1 MPLRYQLLLLSLL
14 TLLLPWAGCRYARE
28 MESALRDGQ
37 EQALL
42 ATASTLANL
51 LTEKP
56 ELFGTGNDSS
66 APFDARAGDLYARRL
81 TTAALLDGFADDWGL
96 APDGLS
102 RIAAVGAPLSVEYA
116 AAVDEAN
123 LYLILVVKDPTPG
136 FEQSNDPAA
145 PLRSRGDH
153 VWLGFDTPDGTSE
166 SYLLATQA
174 PGLLS
179 ARRPTTSTYG
189 ERREVIEPRI
199 QAFWQ
204 PVHGGYQVEIRL
216 PQAMVGRHLGF
227 EVVDVGS
234 AADLPARVGTLDPS
248 THQSTGRVIVPSAT
262 LALALEPLL
271 PSDTRAVVADA
282 SGWILADAGSL
293 GVGPGEL
300 YESTSDS
307 PTAWRDALY
316 RRVLETGE
324 SLPSRARQVD
334 RVSGAPVDSAL
345 QGRRSALWFR
355 LPDERRILLAA
366 AVPLVRERAAGGV
379 LLLEQAGD
387 RLLTLRSDALTRLL
401 NLTLLASGIAVLAS
415 LAFAALLGMRLRRLQ
430 RAAETS
436 LTHDGRVI
444 NAEIPDTGARDE
456 LGDVARSFAT
466 LLARLNEYT
475 EYLRTLAGKLAHE
488 LRTPLAIVRS
498 SLENLES
505 EERATGPYLQRA
517 REGTDR
523 LQAILSAM
531 GAASRTEEAI
541 RHAERTRFDLAELV
555 RSTTRAYSDTFATHR
570 FAVRVPDRR
579 CEFSGAPDL
588 IVQLLDKLVDNAVD
602 FSAAGALI
610 ELQLEP
616 DEESF
621 VLSVLNEGEP
631 LSEEVRARLFESMFQ
646 RRQDSPAKPH
656 FGLGLYIVRLIAEFH
671 RGSVFAENLPDRH
684 GVKIGARLHSIP

>member
-51 LTEKP
+51 LTAKP
-56 ELFGTGNDSS
+56 ELFGAGNDSN
-66 APFDARAGDLYARRL
+66 AHFDARAGDLYARHL
-81 TTAALLDGFADDWGL
+81 ATAALLDGFADDWGL
-96 APDGLS
+96 TPEGLS
-102 RIAAVGAPLSVEYA
+102 RIAAVGAALSVDYA
-116 AAVDEAN
+116 AAVDDAN
-123 LYLILVVKDPTPG
+123 LYLILVVNDPTPS
-136 FEQSNDPAA
+136 FEQTNDPAA
-145 PLRSRGDH
+145 PLRARGDH
-153 VWLGFDTPDGTSE
+153 VWLGFDTPDGKSE

-204 PVHGGYQVEIRL
+204 PVHGGYQLEIRI
-216 PQAMVGRHLGF
+216 PRAMVGSHLGF
-227 EVVDVGS
+227 EVVDVGVG
-234 AADLPARVGTLDPS
+234 ADLPARAGTLDPA
-248 THQSTGRVIVPSAT
+248 THQPSGHLVVPSPT

-271 PSDTRAVVADA
+271 PADTRAVVADA
-282 SGWILADAGSL
+282 SGWILADAGSM
-293 GVGPGEL
+293 GAGPGES

-307 PTAWRDALY
+307 PAAWRDALY

-334 RVSGAPVDSAL
+334 RVSGPPIDSAL

-366 AVPLVRERAAGGV
+366 AVPLVREGTASRV

-387 RLLTLRSDALTRLL
+387 RLLTLRSQALTRLL

-415 LAFAALLGMRLRRLQ
+415 LAFAAILGMRLRRLQ

-444 NAEIPDTGARDE
+444 NAAIPDTGTRDE

-466 LLARLNEYT
+466 LLSRLNEYT

-505 EERATGPYLQRA
+505 EQRGAGPYLQRA

-523 LQAILSAM
+523 LQAILNAM

-541 RHAERTRFDLAELV
+541 RHAETTRFDLAELV
-555 RSTTRAYSDTFATHR
+555 RTMTRAYGDTFATHR
-570 FAVRVPDRR
+570 FAARVPARS
-579 CEFSGAPDL
+579 CEFRGAPDL

-602 FSAAGALI
+602 FSAEGTLI
-610 ELQLEP
+610 EIALQI
-616 DEESF
+616 DQESF
-621 VLSVLNEGEP
+621 LLSVLNEGEP
-631 LSEEVRARLFESMFQ
+631 LSEEVRQRLFNSMFQ
-646 RRQDSPAKPH
+646 QRQDSPATPH

-671 RGSVFAENLPDRH
+671 RGSLFSENLLERH
-684 GVKIGARLHSIP
+684 AVNIGVRLHPMP

>member
-51 LTEKP
+51 LTAKP
-56 ELFGTGNDSS
+56 ELFGTDSNS
-66 APFDARAGDLYARRL
+66 TEPFDAKAGDLYAHRL
-81 TTAALLDGFADDWGL
+81 TTPALLDGFVDDWGL
-96 APDGLS
+96 APDALS
-102 RIAAVGAPLSVEYA
+102 RLTAVGTPLSVDYA
-116 AAVDEAN
+116 AAVDETS
-123 LYLILVVKDPTPG
+123 LYLMLEVTDPTPRL
-136 FEQSNDPAA
+136 EQSNDPSA
-145 PLRSRGDH
+145 PLLSRGDQ
-153 VWLGFDTPDGTSE
+153 VRLAFDSPGGTSE
-166 SYLLATQA
+166 LYLLATQA

-189 ERREVIEPRI
+189 ERREVIDPRI

-204 PVHGGYQVEIRL
+204 PVHTGYQLEIRL
-216 PQAMVGRHLGF
+216 PRAMVGHHLGF
-227 EVVDVGS
+227 EVVDVGLR
-234 AADLPARVGTLDPS
+234 DELPVRVGTLDPA
-248 THQSTGRVIVPSAT
+248 THQPTGKLVVPSST

-271 PSDTRAVVADA
+271 PAATRAVVAEA
-282 SGWILADAGSL
+282 SGWVLAEAGSL
-293 GVGPGEL
+293 GPGPA
-300 YESTSDS
+300 DS
-307 PTAWRDALY
+307 YGSVSKSRNDWRDALY

-324 SLPSRARQVD
+324 SLPARAPQLD
-334 RVSGAPVDSAL
+334 RLNGAPVDSAL
-345 QGRRSALWFR
+345 EGKRAALWFR
-355 LPDERRILLAA
+355 LPDERRILLAV
-366 AVPLVRERAAGGV
+366 AVPTAREGAPGGV

-387 RLLTLRSDALTRLL
+387 RLLTLRSRALTRLL
-401 NLTLLASGIAVLAS
+401 NLTLLASGLAVLAS

-436 LTHDGRVI
+436 LAHDGRLL
-444 NAEIPDTGARDE
+444 NATIPDTGARDE

-505 EERATGPYLQRA
+505 EQRVAGPYLQRA

-531 GAASRTEEAI
+531 GAASRTEAAI

-555 RSTTRAYSDTFATHR
+555 RSTTRAYGDTFATHR
-570 FAVRVPDRR
+570 FSASVPEGSCD
-579 CEFSGAPDL
+579 FSGAPDL
-588 IVQLLDKLVDNAVD
+588 IVQLLDKLIDNAVD
-602 FSAAGALI
+602 FSAAGTFIEIALQI
-610 ELQLEP
+610 QGEY
-616 DEESF
+616 F
-621 VLSVLNEGEP
+621 VLSVQNEGTP
-631 LSEEVRARLFESMFQ
+631 LAEDVRARLFESMYQQ
-646 RRQDSPAKPH
+646 RDDTPGKPH

-671 RGSVFAENLPDRH
+671 GGRVFAESLPDRH
-684 GVKIGARLHSIP
+684 AVRIGARIRSLP

>member
-51 LTEKP
+51 LAAKP
-56 ELFGTGNDSS
+56 ELLGADGNSGE
-66 APFDARAGDLYARRL
+66 PFDTKAGDLYAHRL
-81 TTAALLDGFADDWGL
+81 TTPALLDGFADDWGQ
-96 APDGLS
+96 APDALS
-102 RIAAVGAPLSVEYA
+102 RLTAIGAPLSVDYA
-116 AAVDEAN
+116 AAVDETS
-123 LYLILVVKDPTPG
+123 LYLMLAVTDPTPRL
-136 FEQSNDPAA
+136 EQSNDPSAT
-145 PLRSRGDH
+145 LRLRGDQ
-153 VWLGFDTPDGTSE
+153 VWLGFDSPGGTNE
-166 SYLLATQA
+166 LYLLATQA

-179 ARRPTTSTYG
+179 ARRPTTTTYG

-204 PVHGGYQVEIRL
+204 PVHSGYQLEIRL
-216 PQAMVGRHLGF
+216 PRAMVGNHLGF
-227 EVVDVGS
+227 EVVDVGER
-234 AADLPARVGTLDPS
+234 DELPVRIGTLDPT
-248 THQSTGRVIVPSAT
+248 THQPTGRLIVPSTT
-262 LALALEPLL
+262 LSLALEPLL
-271 PSDTRAVVADA
+271 PADTRAVAANA
-282 SGWILADAGSL
+282 SGWVLAETGTL
-293 GVGPGEL
+293 GPGPL
-300 YESTSDS
+300 DPYESGSKS
-307 PTAWRDALY
+307 RSEWRDALY

-324 SLPSRARQVD
+324 RLPSRASQPD
-334 RVSGAPVDSAL
+334 RLSGAPVDSAL
-345 QGRRSALWFR
+345 EGKRAALWFR
-355 LPDERRILLAA
+355 LPDERRILLAV
-366 AVPLVRERAAGGV
+366 AVPIVRDGAPGGV

-387 RLLTLRSDALTRLL
+387 RLLTLRSQALTRLL
-401 NLTLLASGIAVLAS
+401 NLTLLASGLAVLAS
-415 LAFAALLGMRLRRLQ
+415 LGFAALLGTRLRRLQ

-436 LTHDGRVI
+436 LSPDGRVL
-444 NAEIPDTGARDE
+444 NAAIPDTGARDE

-505 EERATGPYLQRA
+505 EPSHAGPYLQRA

-531 GAASRTEEAI
+531 GAASRTEEAL
-541 RHAERTRFDLAELV
+541 RHAERTHFDLAELV
-555 RSTTRAYSDTFATHR
+555 RSTTRAYGDAFATHR
-570 FAVRVPDRR
+570 FSARLPEGS

-588 IVQLLDKLVDNAVD
+588 IVQLLDKLVDNAID
-602 FSAAGALI
+602 FSAAGTLI
-610 ELQLEP
+610 EITLER
-616 DEESF
+616 EAEYL
-621 VLSVLNEGEP
+621 VLSVQNEGAP

-646 RRQDSPAKPH
+646 QRADTPGKPH

-671 RGSVFAENLPDRH
+671 GGGVFAENLPDRNA
-684 GVKIGARLHSIP
+684 VKIGVRIRSMP